1 LTQQSYWSQTV
12 IDFTLTEE
20 QQMLVDTTRSFVE
33 RELMPHEETLEQ
45 TDETPPELIRE
56 IKQKAMDIGLY
67 ACNLPESV
75 GGGGLDAV
83 SVTLIEKELGK
94 TSLALAECVHRP
106 LNILAACEGKQIDEF
121 LNPAVAGDKRD
132 CIAMTEPGAGS
143 DLRSM
148 KCKAELIEDD
158 WVINGTK
165 HFISQAQVSDFC
177 VLFAATGEEQT
188 SKGIKKRI
196 SAFLVN
202 FDDPGVSVLPG
213 YKNVSHRGYYNNV
226 LQFEDTKIPAWRIL
240 GPEGD
245 GFRIVNEWLGPTRLT
260 VAATC
265 VARAERA
272 FDVALNFAA
281 EREQFGQKI
290 AKFQGVSFPIADMAL
305 KIKLANLILLETAS
319 KIDQGSV
326 TGGDCA
332 MAKLYCSEML
342 AEVSDQC
349 IQTVGGMG
357 VMEDLPLERI
367 WRDARIERIWDGTSE
382 IQRHIISRE
391 LFRPLGA

>member
-1 LTQQSYWSQTV
+1 M

-20 QQMLVDTTRSFVE
+20 QQMLIETTRAFVE
-33 RELMPHEETLEQ
+33 KEMMPHEELLER
-45 TDETPPELIRE
+45 TNETPKELAADLKKKSME
-56 IKQKAMDIGLY
+56 LGLY
-67 ACNLPESV
+67 ACNMPEEV
-75 GGGGLDAV
+75 GGGGLDSV
-83 SVTLIEKELGK
+83 SVTLIEKELGR
-94 TSLALAECVHRP
+94 TSLSLAECAHRP
-106 LNILAACEGKQIDEF
+106 LNILAACVGNQIDAF
-121 LNPAVAGDKRD
+121 LKPTMRGEKRD

-143 DLRSM
+143 DLRGM
-148 KCKAELIEDD
+148 QCKAELQGDEWI
-158 WVINGTK
+158 INGTK

-196 SAFLVN
+196 SAFLVD
-202 FDDPGVSVLPG
+202 FSDSGVEVLPG
-213 YKNVSHRGYYNNV
+213 YRNVSHRGYYNNT
-226 LQFEDTKIPAWRIL
+226 LQFNDVRIPNWRIL
-240 GPEGD
+240 GEEGD
-245 GFRIVNEWLGPTRLT
+245 GFKVVNEWLGPTRLT

-272 FDVALNFAA
+272 FDIAINYAA
-281 EREQFGQKI
+281 ERKQFGQQI

-305 KIKLANLILLETAS
+305 QIKLANLILLETAS
-319 KIDQGSV
+319 KVDQGTV

-342 AEVSDQC
+342 AKVSDQC
-349 IQTVGGMG
+349 IQTIGGMG
-357 VMEDLPLERI
+357 VMDDLPLERI

-391 LFRPLGA
+391 LLRPLGA